1 MNNFAES
8 NQAIVEGMQRSAAA
22 LSAVGTSYQD
32 AFALFTGGKQND
44 HYVQKCA

>member
-8 NQAIVEGMQRSAAA
+8 NQDIVEGMQRSAAA